1 MIDIKDANVGDF
13 VYARLSIQEAP
24 VFAEITR
31 VLDKEGA
38 LELFT
43 DNWGNRVVRVEN
55 AYWEEKEAKKNK
67 RIKVEHNYKQWI
79 KEMLANE
86 ETETDNR
93 IDTIHHGQSKV
104 SEDSRETSGT
114 KSVPKSVKRKQKVV
128 RKSTT
133 RRHNTSRNRKT
144 RTSKK

>member
-1 MIDIKDANVGDF
+1 MINIKDANVGDF

-31 VLDKEGA
+31 VLESEGA

-43 DNWGNRVVRVEN
+43 DLWGNRIVTVEN

-67 RIKVEHNYKQWI
+67 RIRTEHNYKQWI
-79 KEMLANE
+79 KEMLTNE

-93 IDTIHHGQSKV
+93 IDTIYHGQSKV
-104 SEDSRETSGT
+104 SEDQGKDQGNDPVQES
-114 KSVPKSVKRKQKVV
+114 PKRKQKVV
-128 RKSTT
+128 RKSTKRKRAT
-133 RRHNTSRNRKT
+133 RRNRKT
-144 RTSKK
+144 RSRKE